1 MNGKITFKIDG
12 ENLYEFDTIDLF
24 ALDYDYFRLNNT
36 LILNNFS

>member
-1 MNGKITFKIDG
+1 MNGKITFKIDN